1 MPPTKKSSDRSF
13 WKLQT
18 LPFVLLDQMPREL
31 VEVRLERG
39 RGQAWGFRLVGGRDE
54 GLVCKVE
61 KVGHAE
67 I

>member
-1 MPPTKKSSDRSF
+1 MPPTKKLSDRSF
-13 WKLQT
+13 WKLQAHS
-18 LPFVLLDQMPREL
+18 LLLDQMPREL